1 LRSAAFFNE
10 DFNIGSSRMI
20 PAVGWHRRPF
30 VYYRLCWLKSLE
42 DLDAAEP
49 DSDAKAARLLPLR
62 FPGGSFVQ

>member
-1 LRSAAFFNE
+1 
-10 DFNIGSSRMI
+10 MI

-62 FPGGSFVQ
+62 FPGGLFVQ